1 MSAQCGHYSLRP
13 LIVLIAPLVM
23 TQTVSITTAKTA
35 APTASNAASNKS
47 WFQIK
52 AAIQD
57 VATIAALT
65 LVLPL
70 NASLVL
76 TALLFKAIAPTSN
89 RTDSQTVTPPAAGEV
104 DSKKTVLISGG
115 KMTKALQLARS
126 FHRDGHR
133 VILIETHKYWL
144 VGHRF
149 SSAVDKFL
157 TVPKPSDPGY
167 AQALLDIV
175 LTEQVDMYVPVCSP
189 IASYYDSQAISLLEE
204 HCEVM
209 HVRPERIEL
218 LDDKYQ
224 FAKAAESLGL
234 PVPKSFLITHPQQVI
249 DFDFSKET
257 RPYILK
263 SIPYDS
269 VRRLDL
275 TKLPCKTPQETADF
289 VNALPISE
297 QNPWIM
303 QEFIAG
309 QEYCTH
315 STLRDGELRM
325 YCCCES
331 SAFQVNYE
339 NVNEPDIEAWVRRFA
354 QGLSLTGQASFD
366 FIKSYE
372 DGQIYAIECNPRT
385 HSAITMFYNHPGV
398 ATAYL
403 GTQPLPAPIQPLPNG
418 RPTYW
423 LYHEIW
429 RLLNNITN
437 PKEAERRLHVIAEG
451 KDAIFDWK
459 DPLPFLMVHHWQIP
473 LLLLSDLKK
482 LKGWI
487 RIDFNIGKLVQLG
500 GD

>member
-1 MSAQCGHYSLRP
+1 
-13 LIVLIAPLVM
+13 M
-23 TQTVSITTAKTA
+23 TPTVSITAGA
-35 APTASNAASNKS
+35 ATKP
-47 WFQIK
+47 QK
-52 AAIQD
+52 AALNNDQAHKLKAACQD
-57 VATIAALT
+57 IATLFALT
-65 LVLPL
+65 LVLPI
-70 NASLVL
+70 NASLVVF
-76 TALLFKAIAPTSN
+76 ALLLQPVLKQRQKPLYAAATASSSNPTSSISAA
-89 RTDSQTVTPPAAGEV
+89 SQAPQ
-104 DSKKTVLISGG
+104 KTVLISGG

-126 FHRDGHR
+126 FHRAGHR
-133 VILIETHKYWL
+133 VILLETHKYWL

-149 SSAVDKFL
+149 SRAVDKFY
-157 TVPKPSDPGY
+157 TVPKPSDAGY

-175 LTEQVDMYVPVCSP
+175 LQEQVDMYVPVCSP
-189 IASYYDSQAISLLEE
+189 VASYYDSQAIPILES
-204 HCEVM
+204 HCEIM
-209 HVRPERIEL
+209 HVRPERIQQ

-224 FAKAAESLGL
+224 FAKAAESFGL
-234 PVPKSFLITHPQQVI
+234 SVPKSHLITHPQQVI

-275 TKLPCKTPQETADF
+275 TKLPCATPEETAAF
-289 VNALPISE
+289 VYSLPISE
-297 QNPWIM
+297 SNPWVM

-315 STLRDGELRM
+315 STLRQGELRM
-325 YCCCES
+325 HCCCES

-339 NVNEPDIEAWVRRFA
+339 NVDSPEIEEWVRRFA
-354 QGLSLTGQASFD
+354 AGLNLTGQASFD

-372 DGQIYAIECNPRT
+372 DGQVYAIECNPRT
-385 HSAITMFYNHPGV
+385 HSAITMFYNQPAV
-398 ATAYL
+398 AEAYL
-403 GTQPLPAPIQPLPNG
+403 SDMPLPKPVQPQENS

-423 LYHEIW
+423 IYHEVW
-429 RLLNNITN
+429 RLLNSITHLTSVEN
-437 PKEAERRLHVIAEG
+437 RLRIITQG
-451 KDAIFDWK
+451 KDAIFDWQ

-473 LLLLSDLKK
+473 LLLLADLRK